1 MKRRSKRRLAPT
13 TRVDGVAGKRK
24 RFRSGY
30 ARAFFGKTFSRRKNF
45 YQTQQQPKQRKIEL
59 TTRRLFFS
67 LSLELQK
74 RSMRSRQERADA
86 VRWLVSLESTVRAR
100 GDLHKG
106 TRPQAH
112 KAQDSSNYNKHNTK
126 IEGGDFTLAGLHSR
140 PRT

>member
-24 RFRSGY
+24 RFRGGY
-30 ARAFFGKTFSRRKNF
+30 SLAKLLAGGKTFTRHNSSKNSG
-45 YQTQQQPKQRKIEL
+45 KIEL